1 MALNLPNKYP
11 GRFDATSTDHPQGK
25 FKNRTSPT
33 AQDGS
38 YLERDWLN
46 DWGGFFGAL
55 LRNAG
60 LTPNETVDTAQSS
73 QFYDAM
79 MAVSRA
85 GSFKNATAVTAS
97 STTLT
102 AAQVGQAFLFTT
114 AASTVALPAASG
126 IAAGGSYKL
135 HTTAGFTLS
144 VTGGGAM
151 QAGNA
156 SVTSLSVP
164 AGTEVL
170 AVSTGAAWWVFGTG
184 TISNSSLYSGLHA
197 TTGWRKCPDGIIE
210 QWGTVTPTA
219 AINLSIV
226 SATFPIVFP
235 NAVYN
240 IQFQATGSADFVA
253 GRDSPTGI
261 ILTTSGF
268 TCGLYDRL
276 QSAAV
281 EAVPMYYKVIGK

>member
-11 GRFDATSTDHPQGK
+11 GRFDATSTDYPQGK

-55 LRNAG
+55 LSNAG
-60 LTPNETVDTAQSS
+60 VTPNGNVDTAQSS

-85 GSFKNATAVTAS
+85 GGFKNATAVTAS
-97 STTLT
+97 STALT
-102 AAQVGQAFLFTT
+102 VAQVGQAFLFTT
-114 AASTVALPAASG
+114 AASTVVLPAASSVSV
-126 IAAGGSYKL
+126 GGAYKL
-135 HTTAGFTLS
+135 HTSAGFTLS

-170 AVSTGAAWWVFGTG
+170 AVSTGTAWWVFGSG
-184 TISNSSLYSGLHA
+184 TIFNSALFSGTKTNPGYRYLP
-197 TTGWRKCPDGIIE
+197 GGYIE
-210 QWGTVTPTA
+210 QWGLVPLLASGATLSVSYPIQFPTVVANVIATVDNAGGTSA
-219 AINLSIV
+219 FASTGGASV
-226 SATFPIVFP
+226 SAFTIK
-235 NAVYN
+235 NWGSQASN
-240 IQFQATGSADFVA
+240 IWWRAFGW
-253 GRDSPTGI
+253 
-261 ILTTSGF
+261 
-268 TCGLYDRL
+268 
-276 QSAAV
+276 
-281 EAVPMYYKVIGK
+281 